1 MRELAKN
8 TLLGA
13 CAIFTI
19 AMALWSAVGLAFAGP
34 EYGLVV
40 TLSLLG
46 ACLLLAA
53 LQSLWFTDRW
63 IRSLAYPG
71 RLLGFGLCAFAAL
84 AACALAGRWFP
95 EDNPGAWLSFTLV
108 YLAVLGIV
116 TACYAIRYRRDSQD
130 LAEALSRYR
139 QNRR

>member
-13 CAIFTI
+13 CAIFTV
-19 AMALWSAVGLAFAGP
+19 AMALWSVVGLAFAGP

-63 IRSLAYPG
+63 IRSLAYPA
-71 RLLGFGLCAFAAL
+71 RLLGFGLCSFAAL
-84 AACALAGRWFP
+84 AVCAYAGRWFP
-95 EDNPGAWLSFTLV
+95 QDDPGPWLSFTLI
-108 YLAVLGIV
+108 YLAVLGV
-116 TACYAIRYRRDSQD
+116 ATAAYAIRYRRDSQD
-130 LAEALSRYR
+130 LAEALRCYR